1 MASLV
6 RGHRLR
12 SWRACVYLLHDTQ
25 YLPGSGIEPESPA
38 LQRQTLNHR
47 TTREAAVLNLQTR
60 GAPRPPSCLPE
71 WQDGPHQ
78 LPRLA
83 PSPHR
88 ACGGR
93 VSWRGN
99 AGFFST
105 THEGG
110 VQHTS
115 MALAEG
121 ATRARQNEGDGSTQR
136 DDPGSEEAKPAA
148 ALVFNSALMSQVTD
162 FPGRSVPSGVQ
173 LIRLEG

>member
-12 SWRACVYLLHDTQ
+12 SWRARIYLLCDTQ

-38 LQRQTLNHR
+38 LQRQTVNHW
-47 TTREAAVLNLQTR
+47 TTREAPVLNLQTR
-60 GAPRPPSCLPE
+60 GAPRPSSCLPE

-78 LPRLA
+78 PPRLA

-93 VSWRGN
+93 VSRRGN
-99 AGFFST
+99 AGFFSA

-115 MALAEG
+115 TALAEG
-121 ATRARQNEGDGSTQR
+121 ATHARQNEGALSAQQ

-148 ALVFNSALMSQVTD
+148 ALVFNTALMSQVTD